1 MQSNILWGGV
11 KVSTGSKVCE
21 GQFCPRTG
29 VIPVP
34 TVIVRMRKEIKAAFL
49 RAPVKGCAFFCGA
62 QYVPRGRC
70 GAGCLQGGVLTS
82 ATRQRQG
89 GAARGGMRRRV
100 KEYPKKF
107 F

>member
-49 RAPVKGCAFFCGA
+49 RAPVKGRVFF
-62 QYVPRGRC
+62 
-70 GAGCLQGGVLTS
+70 
-82 ATRQRQG
+82 
-89 GAARGGMRRRV
+89 AARNTFRAVGAVQDACRAAS
-100 KEYPKKF
+100 
-107 F
+107 